1 MMKRKIA
8 AIWCR
13 VSTSDQRE
21 LSLDSQEVAVRK
33 ALENQGYQIP
43 SDYVLKVDWSSLDL
57 MSCPEFQQL
66 RRWVADGSINA
77 VGTLDRDRLQA
88 QGLQRLIFLSEC
100 RDLGV
105 PMVTV
110 QGAPMLEGGEG
121 QLVELALAL
130 GKERSVLRAQQGA
143 RDGLRD
149 RARLKGLPPNMSGCY
164 GMRWQDNRL
173 VPDANYTTAQEIWRM
188 GLAGWKIKTIA
199 TELTQRG
206 IPTPSG
212 KPRWSTYSV
221 RHILKNRTY
230 AGVVEALKTESVE
243 PKVRKAATYG
253 KSGRRSRP
261 EEERIPL
268 EGLLEQSI
276 VTEDEY
282 RWMQERLLDNKR
294 LAEKNTR
301 LRNYLLKGMVRC
313 AACGGGYTGATF
325 NRREKI
331 RSYYNCSRRWNPGPD
346 GLKCQ
351 SRSLVADPLEEA
363 VFSAVVDF
371 LHSPQGFESEVQRR
385 RGITA
390 ETTESL
396 HREFESLKRQ
406 LEEEQAAEARAF
418 RLAARTQVSEA
429 VFNQEVGLIRTKQR
443 WIGEQIQ
450 RVQAQLEDIERYSFS
465 EEAIALLR
473 HRLEARLAGST
484 PEDQRFVLEA
494 VGARV
499 IVQADRSWE
508 LELQI
513 PRSASEPDDALQIV
527 NTRPGSNSPGFARGS
542 FPLE

>member
-1 MMKRKIA
+1 MMNRKIA

-164 GMRWQDNRL
+164 GMRWESNRL
-173 VPDANYTTAQEIWRM
+173 VPDAKYSTASEIWRM
-188 GLAGWKIKTIA
+188 GLAGWKIKAIA
-199 TELTQRG
+199 TELTHRG

-212 KPRWSTYSV
+212 KPQWSTYSV

-268 EGLLEQSI
+268 EGLVEQSI

-331 RSYYNCSRRWNPGPD
+331 RSYYYCSRRWNPGPD

-351 SRSLVADPLEEA
+351 SRSLVADPLEVA

-371 LHSPQGFESEVQRR
+371 VHSPPGFESEVQRR

-473 HRLEARLAGST
+473 QRLEARLHGST
-484 PEDQRFVLEA
+484 SEDQRFVLEA

-513 PRSASEPDDALQIV
+513 PRSASGTDDALQIE
-527 NTRPGSNSPGFARGS
+527 NTRPGSDSPG
-542 FPLE
+542 

>member
-1 MMKRKIA
+1 
-8 AIWCR
+8 
-13 VSTSDQRE
+13 
-21 LSLDSQEVAVRK
+21 
-33 ALENQGYQIP
+33 
-43 SDYVLKVDWSSLDL
+43 
-57 MSCPEFQQL
+57 
-66 RRWVADGSINA
+66 
-77 VGTLDRDRLQA
+77 
-88 QGLQRLIFLSEC
+88 
-100 RDLGV
+100 
-105 PMVTV
+105 
-110 QGAPMLEGGEG
+110 MLEGGEG

-164 GMRWQDNRL
+164 GMRWQGNRL

-230 AGVVEALKTESVE
+230 AVVVEALKTESVE

-268 EGLLEQSI
+268 EGLVEQPI

-301 LRNYLLKGMVRC
+301 LRNYLLKGTVRC
-313 AACGGGYTGATF
+313 AACGGSYTGATF

-396 HREFESLKRQ
+396 HRELEHLRRQ

-473 HRLEARLAGST
+473 QRLEARLHGST
-484 PEDQRFVLEA
+484 SEDQRFVLEA

-513 PRSASEPDDALQIV
+513 PRSASGTDDALQIE
-527 NTRPGSNSPGFARGS
+527 NTRPGSDSPG
-542 FPLE
+542 